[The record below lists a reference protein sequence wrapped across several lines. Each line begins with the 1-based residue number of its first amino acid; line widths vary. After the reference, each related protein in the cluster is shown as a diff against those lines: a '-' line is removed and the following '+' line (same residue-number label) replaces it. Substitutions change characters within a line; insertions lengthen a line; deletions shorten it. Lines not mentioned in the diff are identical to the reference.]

1 MTIRAIDL
9 FAGAGGTS
17 TGARSVGVRVVAAV
31 NHWGEAVATH
41 ALNHPEAAHVCQ
53 DIASV
58 DPTSM
63 PAHDIMLASPSC
75 VGHTR
80 ARGKEQ
86 AHHDACR
93 ATADDVLRFAE
104 ANRPR
109 AVIVENVRE
118 MMTKWRRYR
127 AWRMGWNDLGYR
139 VSEQVIDAADA
150 GVPQHRERVFI
161 VASLTRRPIVVP
173 QPTQRHVTARE
184 CIDLDTSHGRWSRWS
199 DWCEATR
206 VRCVSGRARFGE
218 AFVAAYYGANESG
231 RSLDRPIGTLT
242 TVERYAVIV
251 GDLARM
257 LTLDEMVRLSSFPA
271 DYAFTG
277 AKRDRVKMLG
287 NSVPPMLAAHV
298 IGSVARAL

>member
-9 FAGAGGTS
+9 FAGAGGTT
-17 TGARSVGVRVVAAV
+17 TGARSAGVRVVAAV
-31 NHWGEAVATH
+31 NHWPIAVATH
-41 ALNHPEAAHVCQ
+41 ALNHPETMHVCQ

-75 VGHTR
+75 VGHTK
-80 ARGKEQ
+80 ARGGEKS
-86 AHHDACR
+86 HHDACR

-109 AVIVENVRE
+109 AVVVENVPE
-118 MMTKWRRYR
+118 LMQWARYR
-127 AWRMGWNDLGYR
+127 SWRMGWSDLGYR

-150 GVPQHRERVFI
+150 GVPQHRRRVFV

-173 QPTQRHVTARE
+173 QPTLRHVTARE
-184 CIDLDTSHGRWSRWS
+184 CIDLDTSHGKWSRWS
-199 DWCEATR
+199 EWCEATR

-277 AKRDRVKMLG
+277 TKRDRVKMLG

-298 IGSVARAL
+298 IGSVVRAL

>member
-1 MTIRAIDL
+1 MTLRAIDL

-17 TGARSVGVRVVAAV
+17 TGARMAGVNVVAAV
-31 NHWGEAVATH
+31 NHWSVAVATH
-41 ALNHPEAAHVCQ
+41 SLNHPEAAHVCQ

-63 PAHDIMLASPSC
+63 PAHDLMLASPSC

-80 ARGKEQ
+80 ARGGEKS
-86 AHHDACR
+86 HHDACR

-109 AVIVENVRE
+109 AVVVENVPE
-118 MMTKWRRYR
+118 MMQWARYR
-127 AWRMGWNDLGYR
+127 SWRMGWSDLGYR

-150 GVPQHRERVFI
+150 GVPQNRRRLFV
-161 VASLTRRPIVVP
+161 VASLTRRPIAVP
-173 QPTQRHVTARE
+173 QPAHRHVTARE
-184 CIDLDTSHGRWSRWS
+184 CIDLDTSRGKWSRWVE
-199 DWCEATR
+199 WCEATR
-206 VRCVSGRARFGE
+206 VRCLSGRARFGE

-277 AKRDRVKMLG
+277 TKRDRVKMLG

-298 IGSVARAL
+298 IGHVARVL

>member
-1 MTIRAIDL
+1 MTLRAIDL

-75 VGHTR
+75 VGHTK
-80 ARGKEQ
+80 ARGGEKS
-86 AHHDACR
+86 HHDACR

-109 AVIVENVRE
+109 AVVVENVPE
-118 MMTKWRRYR
+118 MMQWARYR
-127 AWRMGWNDLGYR
+127 SWRMGWSDLGYR

-150 GVPQHRERVFI
+150 GVPQNRRRLFV
-161 VASLTRRPIVVP
+161 VASLSRHPIMVP
-173 QPTQRHVTARE
+173 QPALRHVTARE
-184 CIDLDTSHGRWSRWS
+184 CIDMDTSHGRWSRWS
-199 DWCEATR
+199 EWCEATR

-277 AKRDRVKMLG
+277 TKRDRVKMLG

-298 IGSVARAL
+298 IGSVVRAL